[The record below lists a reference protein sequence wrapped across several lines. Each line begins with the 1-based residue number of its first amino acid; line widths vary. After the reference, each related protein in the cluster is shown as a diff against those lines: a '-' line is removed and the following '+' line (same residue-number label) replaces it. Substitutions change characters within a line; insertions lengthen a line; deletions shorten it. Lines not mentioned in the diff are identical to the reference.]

1 MNTEI
6 IRKVQ
11 KANMEKKLP
20 ELNVGDTVEVE
31 TIIRDG
37 DKQRIQIFK
46 GIIIAIK
53 NGGNDRTFTV
63 RKISYG
69 VGVEKIFPM
78 YSTNIASI
86 KVLKHAA
93 VRRSKLYYMRKRIGK
108 AAMKLKAGDAVA
120 PIEHEAEAQIA
131 DVSEDSSTTEVVSE
145 AAEVAVTES
154 TTEATKE

>member
-1 MNTEI
+1 MNTEL

-11 KANMEKKLP
+11 KSNMEKKVP

-53 NGGNDRTFTV
+53 NSGNDKTFTV

-120 PIEHEAEAQIA
+120 PVEHEAEAQAIE
-131 DVSEDSSTTEVVSE
+131 VSEELPVTEAVE
-145 AAEVAVTES
+145 AAATENAS
-154 TTEATKE
+154 ETAKE